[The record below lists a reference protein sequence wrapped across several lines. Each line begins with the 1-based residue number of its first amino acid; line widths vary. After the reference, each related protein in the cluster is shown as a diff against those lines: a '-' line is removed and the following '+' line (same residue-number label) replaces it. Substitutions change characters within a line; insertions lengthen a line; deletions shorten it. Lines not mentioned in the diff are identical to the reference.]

1 MAVLSKFGF
10 GGVGF
15 QVKNGT
21 IMPGSNKRWLGGE
34 RFVKPALFEDDVN
47 DYVYEFGEIVEIVG
61 DTRTNYIVKPIDATT
76 TADAKLGLIMRELT
90 GAQDIRT
97 GVVTNGIP
105 NVTLNIW
112 VLDVNLGGVG
122 AAYKGLAED
131 VEIGGAVFVGN
142 GTAGTVAG
150 AVYAKAVSNGTIATD
165 LVFKS
170 LAKAPTTTTA
180 LAVEIGN

>member
-61 DTRTNYIVKPIDATT
+61 DTRTNYIVK
-76 TADAKLGLIMRELT
+76 
-90 GAQDIRT
+90 
-97 GVVTNGIP
+97 
-105 NVTLNIW
+105 
-112 VLDVNLGGVG
+112 
-122 AAYKGLAED
+122 AY
-131 VEIGGAVFVGN
+131 
-142 GTAGTVAG
+142 
-150 AVYAKAVSNGTIATD
+150 
-165 LVFKS
+165 
-170 LAKAPTTTTA
+170 
-180 LAVEIGN
+180 